1 MKRMFGPL
9 VLLLLALFS
18 LHCATSGGTG
28 NTAPPPHA
36 AVK

>member
-9 VLLLLALFS
+9 VLLMLALFS
-18 LHCATSGGTG
+18 LHCATSGTG